1 MTTSLLVGAD
11 GAWSKIRPLLSD
23 AKPEYVGTTFI
34 ETYLYDADERHPA
47 TAEAVGGGAMYALTP
62 GKGIVAHREAG
73 GVLHTYVEL
82 NRPAEWVASI
92 DFTDAAAATARVL
105 AEFDG
110 WAPEL
115 TALITDGETAPIPR
129 MIYALPDGHRW
140 DRVPGVTLL
149 GDAAHLMPPSGEGA
163 NLAMF
168 DGAEL
173 GKAIAAHPGDTEAA
187 LTAYEGA
194 MFPRSESEAADAH
207 LILELCLGDRAPFG
221 LIDFFTGASEE
232 EHEGAAQS

>member
-1 MTTSLLVGAD
+1 
-11 GAWSKIRPLLSD
+11 
-23 AKPEYVGTTFI
+23 
-34 ETYLYDADERHPA
+34 
-47 TAEAVGGGAMYALTP
+47 MYALTP

-73 GVLHTYVEL
+73 DILHTYVEL
-82 NRPAEWVASI
+82 NRPAEWIAGI
-92 DFTDAAAATARVL
+92 DFTDAAAATARVA

-115 TALITDGETAPIPR
+115 TALITDGETAPVPR
-129 MIYALPDGHRW
+129 TIYALPDGHRW

-173 GKAIAAHPGDTEAA
+173 GKAIAAHPGDIEAA
-187 LTAYEGA
+187 LTAYEEA
-194 MFPRSESEAADAH
+194 LFPRSESEAADAYQ
-207 LILELCLGDRAPFG
+207 ILELCLGDRAPFG
-221 LIDFFTGASEE
+221 LIDFLTGALEE
-232 EHEGAAQS
+232 EHEAAAQS